1 MAPIPFGKTVV
12 ETNRGLTVT
21 IESSPATSPE
31 KASLNHGW
39 NPEIPGGAAFP
50 FPDIAPQPQ
59 FAGGSLQLAPGKPR
73 VRPIVRGTQEA
84 NESFER
90 MKHSLASSPCMW
102 KAAKTLKVLLT
113 ESYSGQ
119 FYEHH
124 QG

>member
-1 MAPIPFGKTVV
+1 MGPIPFGKTVV

-39 NPEIPGGAAFP
+39 NPETAFP
-50 FPDIAPQPQ
+50 FPDIAPQPH
-59 FAGGSLQLAPGKPR
+59 FTGGFLQVALGKSK

-90 MKHSLASSPCMW
+90 MKRSLASSPCMW
-102 KAAKTLKVLLT
+102 KPPRL
-113 ESYSGQ
+113 
-119 FYEHH
+119 
-124 QG
+124 